1 MIPGRNEQ
9 LCYTENRQG
18 ILEPIM
24 GTQLGA
30 AEIQGIHEQLR
41 SAEIL
46 GNLKPFL
53 GVQLCAGEIVR
64 IYEQLS
70 AVDTPGILAPFIG
83 AQPCAGEIIDIY
95 EQRCGVEIRRATPGR
110 AAVHCRDPGHSRTAV
125 RRRCPRPPESFRSA
139 QRCAGEVRDIYE
151 QLCAVEIPGIHERFL
166 GAQ

>member
-1 MIPGRNEQ
+1 MILGRNEQ
-9 LCYTENRQG
+9 LCYTENLQG

-64 IYEQLS
+64 VYEQLS
-70 AVDTPGILAPFIG
+70 AVDTLGILAPFIG
-83 AQPCAGEIIDIY
+83 AQPCTGEIIDIY
-95 EQRCGVEIRRATPGR
+95 EQRCGVEIRRATPGSSV
-110 AAVHCRDPGHSRTAV
+110 VHCRDPGHSRTAV
-125 RRRCPRPPESFRSA
+125 RRRYPRPLESFKSA
-139 QRCAGEVRDIYE
+139 QRCAGKVRDIYE
-151 QLCAVEIPGIHERFL
+151 QLCAIEIPGIHERFL